1 MKRLHLPIFVLL
13 AACGT
18 DYDLNLEKDEEP
30 AGEEEVD
37 PDEEEDEEEDGEEDE
52 TEDDE
57 TDVGQDLADPVAL
70 CSVSP
75 TTVRPIVDKADWIG
89 TDSYDPEGGTIT
101 TYNWSLTPPSGSAAT
116 MPGGSGPIR
125 TNFEPDV
132 AGTYIGELTVVT
144 QDGRTSPPCTAELQA
159 VPVEDLWIEM
169 YWTHG
174 GDDMDL
180 HLLRP
185 GGTQADL
192 GDSFSTVP
200 NDCFYGSCVD
210 YGFGGLDWGVYG
222 DASDDPALDLDDI
235 PGSGPENINV
245 GSPENGTFQVFVH
258 DYPGSVYSSGNPV
271 TINIYIGGVLVH
283 SDTKTITTEDSYT
296 KYADISWPAG
306 TVTAY

>member
-1 MKRLHLPIFVLL
+1 MKRLHLPLFALL

-18 DYDLNLEKDEEP
+18 DYDLNLEKEDEP
-30 AGEEEVD
+30 AGEDEPEVEEEEEEEEEEE
-37 PDEEEDEEEDGEEDE
+37 PEEDE
-52 TEDDE
+52 DDE
-57 TDVGQDLADPVAL
+57 ADVGQDLADPVAI

-101 TYNWSLTPPSGSAAT
+101 TYNWSLTPPSGSAAS

-125 TNFEPDV
+125 TNFTPDV
-132 AGTYIGELTVVT
+132 AGTYTGELTVTT
-144 QDGRTSPPCTAELQA
+144 QDGRTSAPCIAELQA

-169 YWTHG
+169 YWTYS

-185 GGTQADL
+185 GYSGQFESD
-192 GDSFSTVP
+192 
-200 NDCFYGSCVD
+200 NDCYYANCVD
-210 YGFGGLDWGVYG
+210 YGWGGLDWGVWG

-235 PGSGPENINV
+235 PGTGPENINV
-245 GSPENGTFQVFVH
+245 GSPENGTFEVYVH

-296 KYADISWPAG
+296 KFAEIDWPSGNINAF
-306 TVTAY
+306 